1 MCYYTREKTP
11 TSLGIVGC
19 GLVSLTVLFVTPAIS
34 QSLVTG
40 GDWSGPYWGVSGG
53 GAFADVKHA
62 TKSTDLSWSG
72 HVGYGLSLTSFF
84 VGVEFDGAW
93 GGASATSYI
102 SPLYSSTLKVNWT
115 TTARARVGFA
125 TNGLLLY
132 VTGCAAW
139 SHQSLSAYSLGSEVA
154 FGDKVIPGSVM
165 ALFRSNV
172 ALSSKPRRQ
181 PDRIAA

>member
-1 MCYYTREKTP
+1 M
-11 TSLGIVGC
+11 GC
-19 GLVSLTVLFVTPAIS
+19 GLVSLTVLFGTPAIS

-72 HVGYGLSLTSFF
+72 HVGYGLSLNSFF
-84 VGVEFDGAW
+84 VGAEFDGAW